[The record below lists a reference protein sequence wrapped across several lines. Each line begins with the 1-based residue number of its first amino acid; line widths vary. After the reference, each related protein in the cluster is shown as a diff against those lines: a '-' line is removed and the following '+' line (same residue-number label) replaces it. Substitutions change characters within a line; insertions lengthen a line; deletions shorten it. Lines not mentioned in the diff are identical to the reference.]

1 MRLGFTTS
9 THQGQVWPPFAP
21 RPTCRRSARRP
32 VARVEADA
40 PTQGAFGGGRD
51 AGLELD
57 QGGRTLGGVRKRGR
71 EGGDSA
77 AAPRSRIGGGRDT
90 GLEIVQG
97 GTTLGGGRK
106 RGSGGS
112 AIREKKLT

>member
-1 MRLGFTTS
+1 MLGAASVCAAFDVPTLGAATS
-9 THQGQVWPPFAP
+9 
-21 RPTCRRSARRP
+21 R
-32 VARVEADA
+32 E
-40 PTQGAFGGGRD
+40 GGGRRADTRRVWRRSGCGFGARPGRED
-51 AGLELD
+51 ARR
-57 QGGRTLGGVRKRGR
+57 RTQAR